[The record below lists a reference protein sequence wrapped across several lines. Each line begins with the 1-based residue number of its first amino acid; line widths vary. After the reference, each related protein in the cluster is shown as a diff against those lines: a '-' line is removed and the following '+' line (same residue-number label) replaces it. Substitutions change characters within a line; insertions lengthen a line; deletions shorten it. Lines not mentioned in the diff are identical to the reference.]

1 MNEFSNLEN
10 YLTSGI
16 RMYMGVKKGHPS
28 PKVGRNFK
36 QAVWVATLRK
46 WGMPKYQTSQFYHF
60 VHKHK

>member
-28 PKVGRNFK
+28 PKVGSNFK
-36 QAVWVATLRK
+36 QAVW
-46 WGMPKYQTSQFYHF
+46 GGNSQKMGNAKIPNFTIL
-60 VHKHK
+60 